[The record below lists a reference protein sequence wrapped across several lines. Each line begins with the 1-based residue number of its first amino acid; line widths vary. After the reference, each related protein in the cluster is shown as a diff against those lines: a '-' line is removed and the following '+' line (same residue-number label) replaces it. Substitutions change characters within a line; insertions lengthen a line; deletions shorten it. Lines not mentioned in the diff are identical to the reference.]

1 MCSYP
6 TAPPI
11 TAENVFDIPTSLTI
25 VSTTYD
31 CCGSGKNVVVRPVP
45 LGHLNSN
52 PDKVISYPT
61 GKLCGVKV
69 VTVTIPL
76 GSS

>member
-1 MCSYP
+1 M
-6 TAPPI
+6 
-11 TAENVFDIPTSLTI
+11 

-31 CCGSGKNVVVRPVP
+31 CCGSGKNVVVIPVP

-52 PDKVISYPT
+52 PDKVISCPT